1 VRAIVAPALIEVFIE
16 VKLRNTPVVRNA
28 TRSEQAKKVEFS
40 KMFPGKYFR

>member
-1 VRAIVAPALIEVFIE
+1 
-16 VKLRNTPVVRNA
+16 VVRNA